1 MRKAIGFL
9 VVMMLMACGAGK
21 VNQDVTLVQR
31 PVYKKAQNLERPIA
45 VMDTPKEEAKMMDER
60 EQEIEEVPVIEE
72 EQEIEKPETPSEEK
86 TPTEESM
93 QTALASNPLSIPST
107 IKGGGLS
114 SAANIEKIMTF
125 LTADELQG
133 RDSGSAG
140 IEMAAEY
147 IESVFEDNNIAPYF
161 DDYRD
166 ELSNFDNA
174 FNVVGYLEGSD
185 DKLKKEFIIIGA
197 HYDHIGIIEA
207 KNGDAIANG
216 ANDNASG
223 TTTVLEL
230 ARYFGHTRTN
240 KRSIIFALFSAEEK
254 GLLGSKHLAKKL
266 KAANLDL
273 YTMLNYEMTGVP
285 LVGKDY
291 LMYATGFEESNLA
304 GVCNMYVGRNM
315 VGYLPKAKEFNL
327 FKRSDNYPFFTEFN
341 VPCQTFSTFDFTN
354 FDHYHQV
361 GDEGHLM
368 DFEHMATVVNRS
380 IPMIESISNSL
391 SKMITLN

>member
-1 MRKAIGFL
+1 MSSEDTMEKAP
-9 VVMMLMACGAGK
+9 MAEAAVPSAITGK
-21 VNQDVTLVQR
+21 GLST
-31 PVYKKAQNLERPIA
+31 
-45 VMDTPKEEAKMMDER
+45 
-60 EQEIEEVPVIEE
+60 
-72 EQEIEKPETPSEEK
+72 
-86 TPTEESM
+86 
-93 QTALASNPLSIPST
+93 ASNV
-107 IKGGGLS
+107 
-114 SAANIEKIMTF
+114 EEIMTF

-133 RDSGSAG
+133 RDSGSEG

-147 IESVFEDNNIAPYF
+147 IETVFKNNNIKPYF

-174 FNVVGYLEGSD
+174 FNVVGYLEGTD

-197 HYDHIGIIEA
+197 HYDHIGIIEP

-230 ARYFGHTRTN
+230 ARYFGNTGNN

-254 GLLGSKHLAKKL
+254 GLLGSKHLAKRL
-266 KAANLDL
+266 KAANLNL
-273 YTMLNYEMTGVP
+273 YTMLNFEMTGVP

-291 LMYATGFEESNLA
+291 LMYVTGFEESNLA

-315 VGYLPKAKEFNL
+315 IGYLPKAKEFNL
-327 FKRSDNYPFFTEFN
+327 FQRSDNYPFYNEFK

-361 GDEGHLM
+361 GDEVGLM
-368 DFEHMATVVNRS
+368 NFDHMAKVVNRS
-380 IPMIESISNSL
+380 IPMIESIANSL
-391 SKMITLN
+391 TKMIALN